1 MEEVETKNVET
12 LAYVV
17 HGAGEPFKLEQVTL
31 DELAADELLVDI
43 EYSGIC
49 ATDLGFQAGKIKL
62 CPYPA
67 IFGHEGAG
75 KILAIGKK
83 VQNKNWKV
91 GDRVLLS
98 MNYCQKCKFCKSEH
112 PADCVEG
119 TRPHLFGLRDNGIT
133 AAKLNGTDVR
143 FHFFG
148 QSSFAKRS
156 FVHETCV
163 VKVPE
168 GVKDEDIPSLAA
180 MGCGYQTGIYRFSYH
195 VKVRSSFFLS
205 RSRYCGECPE
215 TIARQLHCRL
225 WTWSGGFVSDHGRQ
239 VLERA
244 ADHRRR
250 HF

>member
-1 MEEVETKNVET
+1 MISNNIASEYLQLCSRTSYYKKPRSLCWRGISEVAITITTFSKRVRPATAMEEVKTKNVET

-75 KILAIGKK
+75 KILAIGEK
-83 VQNKNWKV
+83 VQNKDWKV

-98 MNYCQKCKFCKSEH
+98 MNYCQKCKFCRSDH

-119 TRPHLFGLRDNGIT
+119 TRLHLFGLRDNGTT
-133 AAKLNGTDVR
+133 AAKLNGADVR

-163 VKVPE
+163 VKVPD
-168 GVKDEDIPSLAA
+168 GVKDEDIASLAA
-180 MGCGYQTGIYRFSYH
+180 MGCGYQTGIFEPSHDLDR
-195 VKVRSSFFLS
+195 K
-205 RSRYCGECPE
+205 
-215 TIARQLHCRL
+215 
-225 WTWSGGFVSDHGRQ
+225 
-239 VLERA
+239 
-244 ADHRRR
+244 
-250 HF
+250 

>member
-1 MEEVETKNVET
+1 MYYRKPLALWRGVLEVAYHYKTIILKSFRSATAMAEVETKNVET
-12 LAYVV
+12 LAYLV

-75 KILAIGKK
+75 KILAIGAK

-119 TRPHLFGLRDNGIT
+119 TRLHLFGLRDNGTT

-180 MGCGYQTGIYRFSYH
+180 MGCGYQTGIYRSSYNA
-195 VKVRSSFFLS
+195 K
-205 RSRYCGECPE
+205 EM
-215 TIARQLHCRL
+215 
-225 WTWSGGFVSDHGRQ
+225 
-239 VLERA
+239 
-244 ADHRRR
+244 
-250 HF
+250 